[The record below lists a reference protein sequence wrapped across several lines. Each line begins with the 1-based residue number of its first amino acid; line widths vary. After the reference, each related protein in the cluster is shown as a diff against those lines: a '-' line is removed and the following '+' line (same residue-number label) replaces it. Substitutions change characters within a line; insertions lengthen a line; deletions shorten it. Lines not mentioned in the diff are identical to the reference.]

1 VDAMYFISEEYI
13 FLFLVQLCV
22 LLSLAKFLGYL
33 VNRWGWPVLVGEI
46 LCGILLGPTILGR
59 ILPSWHHTLFPAD
72 MVQQNML
79 ETISWVGVL
88 FLLLVTGFEVRLS
101 SVWKQGKTAVTVGSV
116 GVIIPIIIGFVV
128 FYWLPAS
135 YRGPESNRLIFT
147 LLLSTAAAISA
158 IPVIAKILYDMDIL
172 KSDLGLT
179 TLSAFVVNDILGW
192 LIFTL
197 VLGFAGTTS
206 QLYDTTPL
214 RVFFEI
220 ILFGTICLTIG
231 SKLVGRMAKAIK
243 QSILPQTAT
252 ILTFITILA
261 SLCGIITQWIGVH
274 AILGFFVA
282 GIMAGNTE
290 EISEHTR
297 EIISRMV
304 HAIFVPIFFVS
315 IGLKIDFIAHFD
327 LVLVLLFT
335 MVAIMGKFI
344 GAWFGGYISKMEGND
359 AIAIGIAH
367 IPGGAMEIIIGML
380 AFELGLISNS
390 AYVAIVVAAI
400 FSSMA
405 VGPLLAGFLKRREYK
420 DIGSYVAKEVI
431 EIDLAVET
439 RWQAIRALVDKVVQH
454 NQNLNKK
461 EVIAAVEKREKSMGT
476 SVGLGTAVPHARITG
491 LKSPI
496 IAFGRSKLGLDWD
509 APDGYPTRLI
519 FLILTP
525 SEDNGA
531 QVQILSAIARY
542 MMQPNIQTEI
552 MSVENTESMYQMLRQ
567 GLKPP
572 TSKG

>member
-1 VDAMYFISEEYI
+1 M
-13 FLFLVQLCV
+13 

-197 VLGFAGTTS
+197 VLGFAGSTS

-243 QSILPQTAT
+243 ESILPQTAT

-290 EISEHTR
+290 EISEHT
-297 EIISRMV
+297 ILIWCWCFS
-304 HAIFVPIFFVS
+304 
-315 IGLKIDFIAHFD
+315 
-327 LVLVLLFT
+327 LL
-335 MVAIMGKFI
+335 
-344 GAWFGGYISKMEGND
+344 WL
-359 AIAIGIAH
+359 
-367 IPGGAMEIIIGML
+367 P
-380 AFELGLISNS
+380 
-390 AYVAIVVAAI
+390 
-400 FSSMA
+400 
-405 VGPLLAGFLKRREYK
+405 
-420 DIGSYVAKEVI
+420 
-431 EIDLAVET
+431 
-439 RWQAIRALVDKVVQH
+439 
-454 NQNLNKK
+454 
-461 EVIAAVEKREKSMGT
+461 
-476 SVGLGTAVPHARITG
+476 
-491 LKSPI
+491 
-496 IAFGRSKLGLDWD
+496 
-509 APDGYPTRLI
+509 
-519 FLILTP
+519 
-525 SEDNGA
+525 
-531 QVQILSAIARY
+531 
-542 MMQPNIQTEI
+542 
-552 MSVENTESMYQMLRQ
+552 
-567 GLKPP
+567 
-572 TSKG
+572 